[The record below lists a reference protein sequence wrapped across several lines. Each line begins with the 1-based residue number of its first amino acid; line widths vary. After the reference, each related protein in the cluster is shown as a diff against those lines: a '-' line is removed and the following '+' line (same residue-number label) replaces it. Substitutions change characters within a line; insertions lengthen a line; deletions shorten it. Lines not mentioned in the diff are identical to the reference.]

1 MRLSRI
7 AITED
12 YKSMAAEYIAQG
24 NDPLIVQRYIDDF
37 KQIIKYKQIQDPIAG
52 LAYIPIDKR
61 KNIDAYEYFEHLE
74 TIVDYVKG
82 QVDTQG
88 KTNFKNLKIDA
99 KPIYE
104 DQYLEIYYA
113 DSPQACVTYKGSV
126 PYGWCIARRDSSN
139 MFNAYRY
146 KQHEPAFYFVKNKAK
161 TNAEFSA
168 WDALKLA
175 GKAIAQGSLKFKD
188 KYHFFVIQVINTAN
202 TNDTTRQQYYV
213 TSALN
218 DGDKEMSWQQ
228 ITRIEPLLKNLQNV
242 FEPKPLTE
250 QERQFYKKYQSGI
263 SDEDFIKLPYHEKD
277 MYINVF
283 VNLNNK
289 LTDEQFQNLPI
300 DLKNKYI
307 GFGVGLSENQL
318 KILDNK
324 LEKRY
329 VDVTLQ
335 KIQKMLDESLDLPLT
350 PTEIDIFI
358 ANKDKFDW
366 DKLTDYHVKLLAC
379 KGNIWLDTRKVG
391 NTDNGSFN
399 VRFGAAKDRA
409 LAKTE
414 RDWAI
419 DMAELI
425 LQNKKELTSS
435 NVFQLLLYTTNI
447 QKMARLLGT
456 KNISQLTFS
465 HINNLLYFLPKNKRQ
480 EMLMTLQK
488 YHQEDISGFA
498 TR

>member
-1 MRLSRI
+1 MRLSQI
-7 AITED
+7 VITED

-24 NDPLIVQRYIDDF
+24 HDPLIVQRYIDDF

-74 TIVDYVKG
+74 IIVDYVKG

-104 DQYLEIYYA
+104 DQHLEIYYA
-113 DSPQACVTYKGSV
+113 DSPQACVTYKGNI
-126 PYGWCIARRDSSN
+126 PYGWCIARSDVSN

-146 KQHEPAFYFVKNKAK
+146 KEHEPAFYFVKNKTK

-168 WDALKLA
+168 WDALKST
-175 GKAIAQGSLKFKD
+175 GRAITQDGLKFQD
-188 KYHFFVIQVINTAN
+188 KYHFFIIQVPMAAN
-202 TNDTTRQQYYV
+202 TKDSKKRQYIV

-218 DGDKEMSWQQ
+218 DGDNLMSWRE
-228 ITRIEPLLKNLQNV
+228 ITKIEPLLSNLQNT
-242 FEPKPLTE
+242 FESKPLTK
-250 QERQFYKKYQSGI
+250 QERQFYDKYKRGV
-263 SDEDFIKLPYHEKD
+263 SDIEFSYMAYHEKD
-277 MYINVF
+277 MYLNIFINMHE
-283 VNLNNK
+283 K
-289 LTDEQFQNLPI
+289 LTDAQFQALPT

-335 KIQKMLDESLDLPLT
+335 KIQKMLDESLNSPLT

-379 KGNIWLDTRKVG
+379 KGRIDG
-391 NTDNGSFN
+391 NPD
-399 VRFGAAKDRA
+399 AAKDRA
-409 LAKTE
+409 LAKTG

-465 HINNLLYFLPKNKRQ
+465 HINNLLHFLPKNKRQ